1 MKYAV
6 ISSGGKQYITR
17 EGETL
22 HVDRLPLEVGSKVE
36 FKEVLLTVDGTKVQV
51 GKPLVVGVTVKGE
64 VTDQIKGPKIIV
76 FKYIPKER
84 YRKKQ
89 GHRQH
94 YTQVTIDS
102 ISVKAPAKKTT
113 KAEEK
118 PKAAPQK
125 TPASKK
131 ASSDAEGKG
140 EKSSSSTK
148 KSTTS
153 TKSTTK
159 KKPASKSTTSKSTSS
174 TKKATTSKKDSS
186 EK

>member
-17 EGETL
+17 EGETIDI
-22 HVDRLPLEVGSKVE
+22 DRLPLEVGSKVE

-51 GKPLVVGVTVKGE
+51 GKPHVNGAAVKGE

-102 ISVKAPAKKTT
+102 INVKAPAKKTT

-118 PKAAPQK
+118 PKAAPKK
-125 TPASKK
+125 TAAAKK
-131 ASSDAEGKG
+131 ASTATEAKAS
-140 EKSSSSTK
+140 KSSSGTK

-159 KKPASKSTTSKSTSS
+159 KTPASKSTTSS
-174 TKKATTSKKDSS
+174 KKTTTSKKDSS

>member
-17 EGETL
+17 EGETID
-22 HVDRLPLEVGSKVE
+22 VDRLPLEVGSKVE

-51 GKPLVVGVTVKGE
+51 GKPHVNGAAVKGE

-102 ISVKAPAKKTT
+102 INVKAPAKKTT

-118 PKAAPQK
+118 PKAAPKK
-125 TPASKK
+125 TAAAKK
-131 ASSDAEGKG
+131 ASTATEAKAS
-140 EKSSSSTK
+140 KSSSGTK

-159 KKPASKSTTSKSTSS
+159 KTPASKSTTSS
-174 TKKATTSKKDSS
+174 KKTTTSKKDSS

>member
-17 EGETL
+17 EGETINI
-22 HVDRLPLEVGSKVE
+22 DRLPMEVGSKVE

-51 GKPLVVGVTVKGE
+51 GKPHVKGAAVKGE

-102 ISVKAPAKKTT
+102 ISLKAPAKKTT

-118 PKAAPQK
+118 PKAAPKK
-125 TPASKK
+125 TAAAKKTSADTEATTAK
-131 ASSDAEGKG
+131 ASSG
-140 EKSSSSTK
+140 TK

-159 KKPASKSTTSKSTSS
+159 KAPESKSTTSKSTSS
-174 TKKATTSKKDSS
+174 SKKTTTSKKDSS
-186 EK
+186 EN

>member
-17 EGETL
+17 EGETI
-22 HVDRLPLEVGSKVE
+22 HVDRMPLEVGSKVE

-51 GKPLVVGVTVKGE
+51 GKPHVNGAAVKGE
-64 VTDQIKGPKIIV
+64 VTGQKKGPKIIV

-102 ISVKAPAKKTT
+102 ISLKAPAKKTT
-113 KAEEK
+113 KTEEK
-118 PKAAPQK
+118 PKAAPKKKAAAKKDSTDKEGTTTKSSTGTKKSKTSTKTTTKK
-125 TPASKK
+125 TPASK
-131 ASSDAEGKG
+131 
-140 EKSSSSTK
+140 
-148 KSTTS
+148 
-153 TKSTTK
+153 
-159 KKPASKSTTSKSTSS
+159 
-174 TKKATTSKKDSS
+174 ATTSKPTSSSKKTTTTKKDSS
-186 EK
+186 VK

>member
-17 EGETL
+17 EGETID
-22 HVDRLPLEVGSKVE
+22 VDRLPLEVGSKVE

-51 GKPLVVGVTVKGE
+51 GKPHVNGAAVKGE
-64 VTDQIKGPKIIV
+64 VTNQIKGPKIIV

-102 ISVKAPAKKTT
+102 INVKAPAKKTT

-118 PKAAPQK
+118 PKAAPKK
-125 TPASKK
+125 TAAAKK
-131 ASSDAEGKG
+131 ASTATEAKAS
-140 EKSSSSTK
+140 KSSSGTK

-159 KKPASKSTTSKSTSS
+159 KTPASKSTTSS
-174 TKKATTSKKDSS
+174 KKTTTSKKDSS

>member
-6 ISSGGKQYITR
+6 IGSGGKQYITR
-17 EGETL
+17 EGETIN
-22 HVDRLPLEVGSKVE
+22 VDRLPLEVGSKVE

-51 GKPLVVGVTVKGE
+51 GKPHVNGAAVKGE
-64 VTDQIKGPKIIV
+64 VTGQIKGPKIIV

-84 YRKKQ
+84 YRKKR

-102 ISVKAPAKKTT
+102 ISLKAPAKKTA

-118 PKAAPQK
+118 PKAAPKK
-125 TPASKK
+125 TATAKK
-131 ASSDAEGKG
+131 TSTDKEGTT
-140 EKSSSSTK
+140 KSSTGTK

-153 TKSTTK
+153 TKTTTK
-159 KKPASKSTTSKSTSS
+159 KTPTSKSTTSKSTSS
-174 TKKATTSKKDSS
+174 SKKTTTTKKDTS

>member
-6 ISSGGKQYITR
+6 IISGGKQYITR
-17 EGETL
+17 EGETINI
-22 HVDRLPLEVGSKVE
+22 DRLALEVGSKIE

-51 GKPLVVGVTVKGE
+51 GKPHVNGAAVKGE

-89 GHRQH
+89 GHRQQ

-102 ISVKAPAKKTT
+102 ISLKVPAKKTT
-113 KAEEK
+113 KAVEK
-118 PKAAPQK
+118 PKAAPKK
-125 TPASKK
+125 TTAAKK
-131 ASSDAEGKG
+131 ASTVTEAKTT
-140 EKSSSSTK
+140 KSSSGTK
-148 KSTTS
+148 KSTT
-153 TKSTTK
+153 K
-159 KKPASKSTTSKSTSS
+159 KAPASKSTTSKPTSS
-174 TKKATTSKKDSS
+174 SKKTTTSKKDSS